1 MQNSIRQTASGDES
15 GLKPAPDSQTG
26 ELKFFSSRGLF
37 FFQTEKQKIA
47 SLVTAVQI

>member
-15 GLKPAPDSQTG
+15 GLKPAPDRQV
-26 ELKFFSSRGLF
+26 SSSSPAAEDFF